1 MHLPTPIT
9 REIVLVGGGHTHALT
24 LRMWGMKPVAGVR
37 LTLIS
42 PQATTAYSGMLPGF
56 VAGHYPRAA
65 LDIDLVRLAQ
75 FAGARLILARA
86 HGIDR
91 VRRRVSVAGRAD
103 VAYDLLSLDI
113 GITACMPS
121 LDGFADHGVPVKPLD
136 GFADR
141 WDAFAARVAQ
151 GAAAPD
157 VVIIG
162 AGLAGV
168 ELALAARHRLGPHA
182 RVTLI
187 EAATPLAAVGH
198 GARQALLAHL
208 ARGSVQ
214 MIVGQRVVAVGPDRV
229 TLADGRQVPSGL
241 TIGAAG
247 ADPQGWPAA
256 AGLDH
261 RAGFV
266 TVGPTLQ
273 TLSDPLI
280 LAAGDMAHMQ
290 HAPRAPAGVFAV
302 RQAPVLTHNL
312 RVLATGA
319 GRLQNFTPQR
329 DYLKLISTGAKGAVA
344 DKWRL
349 PLDGPWLWRWKDRI
363 DRAFMARFED
373 LPVMADPAPPAS
385 APASAPALG
394 AGDLFGGRPLCG
406 GCGAKVG
413 RPALQQALAG
423 LAPPRRADV
432 LKGAGDD
439 AAILATGGAAHQL
452 LTTDHLR
459 GFWADPWL
467 MARITAVHAMGDI
480 WSMGGKPQ
488 AALAQIILPPM
499 SGDHQAAW
507 LREILDAAQSV
518 FGPEGADIV
527 GGHTSL
533 GAELTIGFTLTGLI
547 DGAALTHSGAM
558 PGDQLILTK
567 PIGSGVIMAGAM
579 AGRAPGWAV
588 TGALDSM
595 ARPQGAAA
603 RLIQPVAHAMTD
615 VTGFGLAG
623 HLMTLLEASGVA
635 ARLDM
640 KAVPCLA
647 GAKALASAG
656 LRSSLL
662 PENAK
667 VQAHMALPDGRETD
681 LLFDPQTA
689 GGLLAAVPAAATG
702 PLLDALSRACEPAFV
717 IGQILPGA
725 PFITVAG

>member
-65 LDIDLVRLAQ
+65 LDIDLVRLAH

-86 HGIDR
+86 SGIDR
-91 VRRRVSVAGRAD
+91 VRRRVSINGRAD
-103 VAYDLLSLDI
+103 VAYDILSLDI
-113 GITACMPS
+113 GITAAMPT
-121 LDGFADHGVPVKPLD
+121 LDGFAEHGVPVKPLD

-141 WDAFAARVAQ
+141 WDSFAARVAQ
-151 GAAAPD
+151 GTTTPD

-187 EAATPLAAVGH
+187 EAATPLAAVGG
-198 GARQALLAHL
+198 GARRALLAHL

-214 MIVGQRVVAVGPDRV
+214 MIVGQQVVSVGADRV
-229 TLADGRQVPSGL
+229 TLSDGRQVPSGL

-247 ADPQGWPAA
+247 ADAQTWPAA
-256 AGLDH
+256 AGLDN

-266 TVGPTLQ
+266 TIGPTLQ
-273 TLSDPLI
+273 TVSDPLI

-329 DYLKLISTGAKGAVA
+329 DYLKLISTGGKGAVA

-363 DRAFMARFED
+363 DRTFMARFED
-373 LPVMADPAPPAS
+373 LPVMVARTPPAS
-385 APASAPALG
+385 APALEAEG
-394 AGDLFGGRPLCG
+394 LFGGRPLCG

-413 RPALQQALAG
+413 RPALQRALAG
-423 LAPPRRADV
+423 LIPPRRADV

-480 WSMGGKPQ
+480 WSMGGQPQ

-499 SGDHQAAW
+499 SEDHQADW

-518 FGPEGADIV
+518 FAPEGADIV

-533 GAELTIGFTLTGLI
+533 GAELTIGFTLTGLT
-547 DGAALTHSGAM
+547 DGAALTHAGAR
-558 PGDQLILTK
+558 PGDRLILTK
-567 PIGSGVIMAGAM
+567 PIGCGVIMAALM

-595 ARPQGAAA
+595 ARTQGVAA

-640 KAVPCLA
+640 GAVPCLA
-647 GAKALASAG
+647 GAKALVAEG
-656 LRSSLL
+656 LGSSLL
-662 PENAK
+662 PENAR
-667 VQAHMALPDGRETD
+667 ARSRMTLPDGRETD

-689 GGLLAAVPAAATG
+689 GGLLAAVPAPATG
-702 PLLDALSRACEPAFV
+702 PLLEALARAGQPAFV
-717 IGQILPGA
+717 IGEILSGA
-725 PFITVAG
+725 PFITVAP